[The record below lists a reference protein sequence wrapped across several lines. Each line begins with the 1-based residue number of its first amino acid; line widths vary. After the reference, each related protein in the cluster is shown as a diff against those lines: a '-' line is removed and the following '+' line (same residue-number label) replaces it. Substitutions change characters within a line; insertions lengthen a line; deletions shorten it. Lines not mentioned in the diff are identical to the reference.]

1 METAEIIND
10 HERRIA
16 YIEGR
21 LDSLATKELVLQLNA
36 ELLKELTVKI
46 DQQTVDL
53 RAEISGMRGEI
64 GEIRDEIQ
72 TLDNRI
78 TDQDKKYT
86 KLAGAA
92 VAIGLIL
99 SLLVGL
105 ANVLVALVNAG
116 LLQIP

>member
-1 METAEIIND
+1 METAEILND

-21 LDSLATKELVLQLNA
+21 LDSLATKELVLQLHA
-36 ELLKELTVKI
+36 ELLKEITLKI
-46 DQQTVDL
+46 DQQTTDF
-53 RAEISGMRGEI
+53 RAEIQI
-64 GEIRDEIQ
+64 
-72 TLDNRI
+72 LDNRI

-99 SLLVGL
+99 SLLVGV
-105 ANVLVALVNAG
+105 ANLLVAAVNAG

>member
-21 LDSLATKELVLQLNA
+21 LDSLATKELVLQLHA
-36 ELLKELTVKI
+36 ELLKEITLKI
-46 DQQTVDL
+46 DQQTTDF
-53 RAEISGMRGEI
+53 RAEIQI
-64 GEIRDEIQ
+64 
-72 TLDNRI
+72 LDNRI
-78 TDQDKKYT
+78 TEQDKKYT

-99 SLLVGL
+99 SLLVGV
-105 ANVLVALVNAG
+105 ANVLVAAVNAG

>member
-1 METAEIIND
+1 METAEILND

-21 LDSLATKELVLQLNA
+21 LDSLATKELVLQLHA
-36 ELLKELTVKI
+36 ELLKEITLKI
-46 DQQTVDL
+46 DQQTTDF
-53 RAEISGMRGEI
+53 RAEIQI
-64 GEIRDEIQ
+64 
-72 TLDNRI
+72 LDNRI

-99 SLLVGL
+99 SLLVGV
-105 ANVLVALVNAG
+105 ANVLVAAVNAG

>member
-1 METAEIIND
+1 METAEILND
-10 HERRIA
+10 HERRIS

-36 ELLKELTVKI
+36 ELLKEITLKI
-46 DQQTVDL
+46 DQQTADL
-53 RAEISGMRGEI
+53 RAEMSEIRGEI
-64 GEIRDEIQ
+64 HG
-72 TLDNRI
+72 LDDRI
-78 TDQDKKYT
+78 NDQDKKYT

-99 SLLVGL
+99 SLLVGV
-105 ANVLVALVNAG
+105 ANVLVASVNAG